1 MAKKTSLRQASA
13 RQADG
18 SPARGHARVG
28 PLYRTYRFVDKDPV
42 IDVLRTAQQDA
53 KVKPAKI
60 AAASGVSTSTIHGWF
75 HGKTRKPQ
83 FATVVAVA
91 RSIGAVDR
99 IEALI
104 RRGR

>member
-1 MAKKTSLRQASA
+1 MANGTKKT
-13 RQADG
+13 
-18 SPARGHARVG
+18 PARGRARVG
-28 PLYRTYRFVDKDPV
+28 PLYRYNTYRFQEKDKDPV

-53 KVKPAKI
+53 NIKPGKI
-60 AAASGVSTSTIHGWF
+60 ATASGVSPSTIHGWF
-75 HGKTRKPQ
+75 YGKTRKPQ

-91 RSIGAVDR
+91 RSIGAIDR

>member
-1 MAKKTSLRQASA
+1 LAKAQKSNGRAG
-13 RQADG
+13 R
-18 SPARGHARVG
+18 ARVDA
-28 PLYRTYRFVDKDPV
+28 YRGKPYLTYRFIDKDPV

-53 KVKPAKI
+53 NIKPGKI
-60 AAASGVSTSTIHGWF
+60 ATASGVSPSTIHGWF
-75 HGKTRKPQ
+75 YGKTRKPQ

-91 RSIGAVDR
+91 RSIGAIDR